1 VQALLLGFVEYSLP
15 YCNNNGQLVIHPTR
29 IFHKEVKLFLWVNI
43 LTVIVK
49 KKKIDLPSA
58 I

>member
-49 KKKIDLPSA
+49 KKKN
-58 I
+58 